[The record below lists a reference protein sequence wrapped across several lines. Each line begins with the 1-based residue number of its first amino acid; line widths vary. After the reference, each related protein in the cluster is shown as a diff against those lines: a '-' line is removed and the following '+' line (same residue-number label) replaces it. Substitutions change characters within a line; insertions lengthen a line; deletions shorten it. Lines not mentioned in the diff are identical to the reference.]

1 MVNRM
6 FIREIHWPVKDS
18 RRFVSNLGEIT
29 LSHMRSS
36 LYKSLWTIKCPEMKN
51 CLEGIGHFCMKNIFR
66 ISTQTL
72 TYGNRT
78 EDGRVPSR
86 FVETRYFQSE
96 EQLASYARRSAKEIY
111 GAVRYHPSQTISA
124 RISSTA
130 KMFAWDSEQ
139 HGWLI
144 DKMRISVCEL
154 SPMKILSPVRSM
166 EKTHSSAK
174 HERRA
179 WSAGQWGERKHY
191 AGEK

>member
-1 MVNRM
+1 
-6 FIREIHWPVKDS
+6 
-18 RRFVSNLGEIT
+18 
-29 LSHMRSS
+29 
-36 LYKSLWTIKCPEMKN
+36 MKN

-72 TYGNRT
+72 TYGNRK

-130 KMFAWDSEQ
+130 KMFA
-139 HGWLI
+139 
-144 DKMRISVCEL
+144 
-154 SPMKILSPVRSM
+154 
-166 EKTHSSAK
+166 
-174 HERRA
+174 
-179 WSAGQWGERKHY
+179 
-191 AGEK
+191 